1 MFTTSQVFV
10 ATSPIIFD
18 GDRRSGSPM
27 AGPKPQKRW
36 LSIPIR
42 IAARI
47 TVILAIWKKN
57 NIKHTGTPGQTLAD
71 LTLSNGKKQ
80 HIYAKFSCYSWTC
93 RGFEWFNS
101 MFIYPLLFTRG
112 SGWDEFWIALTGHG
126 RTVSSVFHCSDCS
139 WAFLS
144 SSLSACIKSCNN
156 QRKQQR
162 CIPTKG
168 ANRKKQIQKYHEPKC
183 VYLVADTIHLSTKTL
198 QNPSRPTW
206 MVETIANDLLPLQN
220 NASLCWVEP

>member
-1 MFTTSQVFV
+1 MWHPPSSLT
-10 ATSPIIFD
+10 
-18 GDRRSGSPM
+18 M

-47 TVILAIWKKN
+47 TVILAIWKK
-57 NIKHTGTPGQTLAD
+57 
-71 LTLSNGKKQ
+71 KQ
-80 HIYAKFSCYSWTC
+80 HQTYGNPGPDLGRPYTFQWEKTSISMHNFLVTVEHAGGLNDSIQ
-93 RGFEWFNS
+93 FNVYLPAS
-101 MFIYPLLFTRG
+101 VH
-112 SGWDEFWIALTGHG
+112 SGVWLGWILDCTY
-126 RTVSSVFHCSDCS
+126 RSRSNCDCS

-144 SSLSACIKSCNN
+144 SSLSACIKSYNN

-162 CIPTKG
+162 CIPTEG

-183 VYLVADTIHLSTKTL
+183 VYLVSDTIHLSTKTL
-198 QNPSRPTW
+198 HNPSRPTW

-220 NASLCWVEP
+220 NASLCWVEPQVSKNLQVAVLETC